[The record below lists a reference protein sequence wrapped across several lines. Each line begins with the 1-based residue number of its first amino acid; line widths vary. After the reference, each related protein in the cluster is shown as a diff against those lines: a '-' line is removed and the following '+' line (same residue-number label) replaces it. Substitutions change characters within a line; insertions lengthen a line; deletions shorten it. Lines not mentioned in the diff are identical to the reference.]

1 MGDAKLLQ
9 LPSSTSSFHGLLSEL
24 ERPELHIASEKTI
37 KNKQHL
43 ERANGRM
50 FDTCCL
56 NGSLCV
62 LVNASLG
69 ALVSAVL
76 MENLTWTQTVV
87 DCTRA
92 FYPYHNHF
100 ARSVKVYYMQQTCAN
115 MSKDCNKY
123 VYNILYVTY
132 CTYRYRYCGTLDYA
146 GILIFCGSQ
155 TFYDHRSLLARPF
168 VSFKLLILG
177 VFVGDDCYIGVF
189 MDVICD
195 LFLHSAQDERR
206 NWFGTLRPIHG
217 EVGGLM
223 VSESM

>member
-1 MGDAKLLQ
+1 M
-9 LPSSTSSFHGLLSEL
+9 LPQWFFVCVGNCFTWGPCQCSFDGEFDLDPNSSGLYQGVLSIPQSF
-24 ERPELHIASEKTI
+24 R
-37 KNKQHL
+37 
-43 ERANGRM
+43 
-50 FDTCCL
+50 
-56 NGSLCV
+56 SLCKGISY
-62 LVNASLG
+62 A
-69 ALVSAVL
+69 
-76 MENLTWTQTVV
+76 
-87 DCTRA
+87 
-92 FYPYHNHF
+92 
-100 ARSVKVYYMQQTCAN
+100 AN
-115 MSKDCNKY
+115 MCKHEQRLQQICVLY
-123 VYNILYVTY
+123 TILSVTY
-132 CTYRYRYCGTLDYA
+132 CTYRYRYCGTINSA

-223 VSESM
+223 VCESM